1 MKLKSIITI
10 SGRISSGKSYAA
22 KLIAKQF
29 GFPIASFGSYLKYYC
44 EKNNLQ
50 TDRETLQNLGDN
62 FIQTNPQLFLNN
74 VIAYSIGKSNS
85 IIIEGVRHKIIF
97 DTVKHLADK
106 SISVFIDADQKTRY
120 ERYYKRNK
128 ESDRTKDYNQFL
140 ISDTHSVEL
149 EIESL
154 KPLCDIIINS
164 ATDYSIELPK
174 LILQKLN

>member
-22 KLIAKQF
+22 IFISKQF
-29 GFPIASFGSYLKYYC
+29 GFPVASFGSYLKHYC
-44 EKNNLQ
+44 EKNNLL
-50 TDRETLQNLGDN
+50 TDRKTLQDVGEN

-74 VIAYSIGKSNS
+74 VIAHFIGESNS

-97 DTVKHLADK
+97 DTIMQLAEK
-106 SISVFIDADQKTRY
+106 SISVFIDTDQKTRY
-120 ERYYKRNK
+120 DRYCKRSK
-128 ESDRTKDYNQFL
+128 ESDEVKDYNQFL
-140 ISDTHSVEL
+140 ISDNHSVEL

-164 ATDYSIELPK
+164 TTDYSIELPR
-174 LILQKLN
+174 LISKKLN